1 MKHRSIRI
9 ATWKAWIRAAV
20 FGLFVVCARSAWA
33 EPVRLLVAVGSKLG
47 LEAEVP
53 LKFAETDARRVR
65 DVVVAQGGVSAKDAV
80 ILSEPTRA
88 QLMTAIDRVRDQARG
103 HKSEEVTLL
112 FYFSGHG
119 DRDAIHLGTE
129 RVLLSDLTAKLA
141 EVPAGL
147 RIVVTDACRST
158 REKGFAID
166 EPFAISVKA
175 SQARG
180 QVWLHAAS
188 DGETAQESDD
198 LQGAI
203 FTNAW
208 LNGLRGAADVNG
220 DARVTLEESF
230 SFAHTQTLLR
240 SAKSSG
246 VLQKPEA
253 VMDLRESAPFVLT
266 ETPQRMAKL
275 LLPAGKDSF
284 FLVYS
289 SGAKS
294 VISELWSLPERRM
307 LLNLPAGKYVVH
319 RRIGAR
325 TGAATIALSEGESRD
340 LQDREFVAGSSEVL
354 AKKGLGDPD
363 RAATEPSNASK
374 NEIWAGY
381 DLAYN
386 VRTSTAQGAH
396 ATYARTWNQ
405 VALTIGGGFE
415 GGARSLPDIDEKL
428 TTAYLRAGIEARVPV
443 GAVMLRAGGGGRGG
457 VVFQTL
463 TPNPEG
469 RMLGGEVT
477 KQGFVFGPEIFLAAR
492 FVLDPKETFF
502 LEVGA
507 VSSLLFLREE
517 QTLRGIFTAGGN
529 ANLGARF

>member
-1 MKHRSIRI
+1 M
-9 ATWKAWIRAAV
+9 RAAV
-20 FGLFVVCARSAWA
+20 FGLVAFCAKPAFA
-33 EPVRLLVAVGSKLG
+33 EPVRLLVAVGSKVG
-47 LEAEVP
+47 FEAEMP

-65 DVVVAQGGVSAKDAV
+65 DVVVAQGGVKPKDAV
-80 ILSEPTRA
+80 VLSEPTRG
-88 QLMTAIDRVRDQARG
+88 QLMSAIERARDEAKN
-103 HKSEEVTLL
+103 HKSEEVTLF

-119 DRDAIHLGTE
+119 DREAIHLGTD

-147 RIVVTDACRST
+147 RLVVTDACRST
-158 REKGFAID
+158 REKGFALD
-166 EPFAISVKA
+166 EPFAISATA
-175 SQARG
+175 SQAKG

-188 DGETAQESDD
+188 DGEAAQESDD

-246 VLQKPEA
+246 VVQKPEA

-266 ETPQRMAKL
+266 ETSQRMAKL
-275 LLPAGKDSF
+275 SLPAGKDNF

-294 VISELWSLPERRM
+294 VVSELWSLPERRM

-325 TGAATIALSEGESRD
+325 VGTATIALADGESRD
-340 LQDREFVAGSSEVL
+340 LQEREFVAGTSSAVA
-354 AKKGLGDPD
+354 AKGAASPD
-363 RAATEPSNASK
+363 RVTSTTPRPSNH
-374 NEIWAGY
+374 EVWAGY
-381 DLAYN
+381 DFGWSA
-386 VRTSTAQGAH
+386 RTNTAQGAH
-396 ATYARTWNQ
+396 ATYARTWNHAAIG
-405 VALTIGGGFE
+405 VGGGLE
-415 GGARSLPDIDEKL
+415 WGGRSLTDVDEKL
-428 TTAYLRAGIEARVPV
+428 TTGYLRASVEARLPI
-443 GAVMLRAGGGGRGG
+443 GAVLLRAGGGGRGG
-457 VVFQTL
+457 VVFQTI
-463 TPNPEG
+463 TPKPDG
-469 RMLGGEVT
+469 RTLDGERS
-477 KQGFVFGPEIFLAAR
+477 KQGFAFGPEVFLAAR
-492 FVLDPKETFF
+492 FALDPRSTFF
-502 LEVGA
+502 LDVGG
-507 VSSLLFLREE
+507 SSSVLFLREE
-517 QTLRGIFTAGGN
+517 RTLRGVVAAGGN